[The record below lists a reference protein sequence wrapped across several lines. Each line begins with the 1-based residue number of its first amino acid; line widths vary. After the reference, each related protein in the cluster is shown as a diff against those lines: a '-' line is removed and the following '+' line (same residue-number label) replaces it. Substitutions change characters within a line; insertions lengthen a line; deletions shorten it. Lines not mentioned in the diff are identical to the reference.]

1 MILQQLFDLL
11 AYLVQTYRY
20 PQSIIGTTHL
30 QKCNQKWVFAR
41 IAIHLKR
48 CAMLPSLAKSP
59 YTKRLL
65 CVNNGYSVCYGC
77 HFRPLPQ

>member
-20 PQSIIGTTHL
+20 PQSISGTTQL
-30 QKCNQKWVFAR
+30 QKMQPKTSRLFAR

-48 CAMLPSLAKSP
+48 CAMLPSLWLNVIQKD
-59 YTKRLL
+59 
-65 CVNNGYSVCYGC
+65 
-77 HFRPLPQ
+77 